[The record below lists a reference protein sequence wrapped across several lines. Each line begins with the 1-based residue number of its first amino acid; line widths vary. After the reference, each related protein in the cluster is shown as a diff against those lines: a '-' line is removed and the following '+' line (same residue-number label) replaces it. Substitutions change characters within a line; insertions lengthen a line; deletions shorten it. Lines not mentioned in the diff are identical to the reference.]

1 MREDIKSQKL
11 TYLSKN
17 FYFFVSRCPKSTGS
31 NVITYEDTARESSG
45 HWQNRDF
52 ANDPIVPSYHQN
64 SSGEDVAVKRKCS
77 RLYSFIL
84 ACLML
89 MPCIQTQAAAANL
102 PPGTSKAV
110 VFLLDASNSM
120 NTNDRERLAK
130 DSIAQLIYS
139 LPSNYYVGFAAY
151 NTSVVSSI
159 GMQDSSA
166 REPVMEAVDAVA
178 YTGYT
183 NAGAGLT
190 TGMELL
196 ETVDAAEK
204 TVVILSD
211 GEIIMNSDAA
221 TAESSNQFQA
231 AVEDAQVKGVR
242 IHVIGLGADMAD
254 EDNTIFSAATQTGGV
269 NYHAPQS
276 TDIQS
281 VIDSILL
288 EQLGVKK
295 TRAAII
301 DTDGGTEDI
310 TVSIPSANTSR
321 TRILLTSGSP
331 IQNLKADFSAV
342 NGWQYSG
349 SRYTLLE
356 LDHPT
361 DTAVH
366 ITFQGRAG
374 GQVKVDVISEY
385 VLTTKLASAYTDSE
399 PESPEAEY
407 LDRAAEISAAFY
419 DAGDSDR
426 QMLTDPVFQGL
437 LVPTTAG
444 TDSTSCYLKDG
455 VITFQR
461 AVTADAK
468 LPVQFDFTR
477 LDTNLILEQ
486 PVLLDLAGPPALTKP
501 PLEDYRP
508 QIIVGALILLA
519 FISML
524 IIWLASRRKKAKAV
538 ASPAAPVA
546 PAAAPAARVEE
557 PGRYGYVG
565 RLNIY
570 ITNTLSGHDFPPL
583 TYNLF
588 RIPGGKKL
596 SLQEI
601 LDGCEVD
608 EPFEGAD
615 KIFFQPGAGHCLLL
629 TNESD
634 CTLMQNREILMKGR
648 SYQIS
653 LNSKVDI
660 TFEDERSEIAL
671 QYRDVK
677 PSDMRLLAGEPH

>member
-1 MREDIKSQKL
+1 M
-11 TYLSKN
+11 
-17 FYFFVSRCPKSTGS
+17 
-31 NVITYEDTARESSG
+31 
-45 HWQNRDF
+45 
-52 ANDPIVPSYHQN
+52 
-64 SSGEDVAVKRKCS
+64 KRKRS

-84 ACLML
+84 ACFML
-89 MPCIQTQAAAANL
+89 MACIQTQAAANI
-102 PPGTSKAV
+102 PPSTSKAI

-120 NTNDRERLAK
+120 NNNDRERLAK

-159 GMQDSSA
+159 GMQNSND
-166 REPVMEAVDAVA
+166 RESVMKEVDAVA

-190 TGMELL
+190 TAMELL
-196 ETVDAAEK
+196 DMVDASEK
-204 TVVILSD
+204 TIVILSD

-221 TAESSNQFQA
+221 TVESSSQFRA
-231 AVEDAQVKGVR
+231 AVEAAQTAGVR
-242 IHVIGLGADMAD
+242 IHVIGLGVDMAD
-254 EDNTIFSAATQTGGV
+254 DDNTIFSASTQTNGT

-295 TRAAII
+295 TRAAIV
-301 DTDGGTEDI
+301 DTDGGIEDI
-310 TVSIPSANTSR
+310 TVTIPSVNTSR
-321 TRILLTSGSP
+321 TRILLTSGNP
-331 IQNLKADFSAV
+331 IQNLTADFSAV

-366 ITFQGRAG
+366 ITFRGWAG
-374 GQVKVDVISEY
+374 DQVKVDVISEY
-385 VLTTKLASAYTDSE
+385 VLTTQLNVSYTDSE
-399 PESPEAEY
+399 PKLPEAEY
-407 LDRAAEISAAFY
+407 FNRTADITATFY

-426 QMLTDPVFQGL
+426 QMLTDTVFQGL
-437 LVPTTAG
+437 LVQVTADG
-444 TDSTSCYLKDG
+444 DSIPCYLKDG
-455 VITFQR
+455 AIVFQR
-461 AVTADAK
+461 TVTADAK
-468 LPVQFDFTR
+468 TTIQFDFTK
-477 LDTNLILEQ
+477 LDTNLILKQ
-486 PVLLDLAGPPALTKP
+486 PVSVELERPPALPKP
-501 PLEDYRP
+501 PPEDFRP
-508 QIIVGALILLA
+508 QIIIGFLILLVLV
-519 FISML
+519 SML
-524 IIWLASRRKKAKAV
+524 IIWLASRRKKAKVVVPLAA
-538 ASPAAPVA
+538 ASTVSA
-546 PAAAPAARVEE
+546 PAAQAEE
-557 PGRYGYVG
+557 TSRYGYVG

-601 LDGCEVD
+601 LDSCEVD

-615 KIFFQPGAGHCLLL
+615 KIFFQPAAGHCLLL

-634 CTLMQNREILMKGR
+634 CTLMQNREILMKDR

-653 LNSKVDI
+653 LNSKIDI

>member
-1 MREDIKSQKL
+1 M
-11 TYLSKN
+11 
-17 FYFFVSRCPKSTGS
+17 
-31 NVITYEDTARESSG
+31 
-45 HWQNRDF
+45 
-52 ANDPIVPSYHQN
+52 
-64 SSGEDVAVKRKCS
+64 KRIIS
-77 RLYSFIL
+77 RLYSFVLACFILL
-84 ACLML
+84 ACL
-89 MPCIQTQAAAANL
+89 QTQAAAANL
-102 PPGTSKAV
+102 PLGTSKAV

-120 NTNDRERLAK
+120 NSNDQQRLAK

-159 GMQDSSA
+159 GMQGSHD
-166 REPVMEAVDAVA
+166 RESVMEAVDSVI

-183 NAGAGLT
+183 NAGAGLAT
-190 TGMELL
+190 AMELL
-196 ETVDAAEK
+196 NTVDATEK

-211 GEIIMNSDAA
+211 GEIIMGSDEA
-221 TAESSNQFQA
+221 TAESSSQFQA
-231 AVEDAQVKGVR
+231 AVEAAQTAGVR

-254 EDNTIFSAATQTGGV
+254 NDNTIFSASTQTNGI

-281 VIDSILL
+281 VIDSILM

-295 TRAAII
+295 TRAAIV

-310 TVSIPSANTSR
+310 TVNIPSVNTSR
-321 TRILLTSGSP
+321 TRILLTSGNP

-361 DTAVH
+361 DTTVH
-366 ITFQGRAG
+366 ITFQGKTG
-374 GQVKVDVISEY
+374 GQVKIDVISEY
-385 VLTTKLASAYTDSE
+385 VLTTQLKVSYADSE
-399 PESPEAEY
+399 PELPKAEY
-407 LDRAAEISAAFY
+407 YERVADVVVTFY

-426 QMLTDPVFQGL
+426 QMLTDAVFQGL
-437 LVPTTAG
+437 LVQVTVGSDPIP
-444 TDSTSCYLKDG
+444 CYLKDG
-455 VITFQR
+455 AITFQCTVEDDTK
-461 AVTADAK
+461 AA
-468 LPVQFDFTR
+468 VQFDFTK

-486 PVLLDLAGPPALTKP
+486 PVFMELEGPPALPKP
-501 PLEDYRP
+501 PIKVEDYRP
-508 QIIVGALILLA
+508 QIIVGSLILLA
-519 FISML
+519 LISML
-524 IIWLASRRKKAKAV
+524 IIWLASRRKKAKV
-538 ASPAAPVA
+538 VTP
-546 PAAAPAARVEE
+546 PAAATGTAAASAPETRVEE
-557 PGRYGYVG
+557 ASRFGYVG

-601 LDGCEVD
+601 LDSCEVD

-615 KIFFQPGAGHCLLL
+615 KIFFQPAAGHCLLL

>member
-1 MREDIKSQKL
+1 M
-11 TYLSKN
+11 
-17 FYFFVSRCPKSTGS
+17 
-31 NVITYEDTARESSG
+31 
-45 HWQNRDF
+45 
-52 ANDPIVPSYHQN
+52 
-64 SSGEDVAVKRKCS
+64 KRKIS
-77 RLYSFIL
+77 RLYSFVLACFMLL
-84 ACLML
+84 ACL
-89 MPCIQTQAAAANL
+89 QTQAAAANL

-120 NTNDRERLAK
+120 NSNDQQRLAK

-159 GMQDSSA
+159 GMQDSHD
-166 REPVMEAVDAVA
+166 REPVMEAVDSVT

-183 NAGAGLT
+183 NAGAGLAT
-190 TGMELL
+190 AMELL
-196 ETVDAAEK
+196 DTVDATEK

-211 GEIIMNSDAA
+211 GEIIMSSNEA
-221 TAESSNQFQA
+221 TAESSSQFQA
-231 AVEDAQVKGVR
+231 AVEAAQTAGVR

-254 EDNTIFSAATQTGGV
+254 NDNTIFSASTQTNGI

-281 VIDSILL
+281 VIDSILM

-295 TRAAII
+295 TRAAIV

-310 TVSIPSANTSR
+310 TVNIPSVNTSR
-321 TRILLTSGSP
+321 TRILLTSGNP

-361 DTAVH
+361 DTTVH
-366 ITFQGRAG
+366 ITFQGQAG
-374 GQVKVDVISEY
+374 GQVKIDVISEY
-385 VLTTKLASAYTDSE
+385 VLTTQLDVSYTDSE
-399 PESPEAEY
+399 PELPEAEY
-407 LDRAAEISAAFY
+407 YERVADVAATFY

-426 QMLTDPVFQGL
+426 QMLTDTVFQGL
-437 LVPTTAG
+437 LVQTTAG
-444 TDSTSCYLKDG
+444 GDTIPCYLKDG
-455 VITFQR
+455 AITFQR
-461 AVTADAK
+461 TVEDDTKTA
-468 LPVQFDFTR
+468 VQFDFTK

-486 PVLLDLAGPPALTKP
+486 PVFMELEGPPALPKP
-501 PLEDYRP
+501 PIKVEDYRP
-508 QIIVGALILLA
+508 QIIVGSLILLA
-519 FISML
+519 LISML
-524 IIWLASRRKKAKAV
+524 IIWLASRRKKAKV
-538 ASPAAPVA
+538 VTP
-546 PAAAPAARVEE
+546 PAAATGAAAASASEARVEE
-557 PGRYGYVG
+557 ASRFGYVG

-601 LDGCEVD
+601 LDSCEVD

-615 KIFFQPGAGHCLLL
+615 KIFFQPAAGHCLLL

>member
-1 MREDIKSQKL
+1 M
-11 TYLSKN
+11 
-17 FYFFVSRCPKSTGS
+17 
-31 NVITYEDTARESSG
+31 
-45 HWQNRDF
+45 
-52 ANDPIVPSYHQN
+52 
-64 SSGEDVAVKRKCS
+64 KRKCS
-77 RLYSFIL
+77 HLNSFIL

-89 MPCIQTQAAAANL
+89 MACIPTQAAAANL

-196 ETVDAAEK
+196 DSVDASEK
-204 TVVILSD
+204 TIVILSD

-221 TAESSNQFQA
+221 TAESSSQFQS
-231 AVEDAQVKGVR
+231 AVEAAQAQGVR

-254 EDNTIFSAATQTGGV
+254 DDNTIFSASTQTKGI

-276 TDIQS
+276 TDIQN

-295 TRAAII
+295 TRAAIV

-310 TVSIPSANTSR
+310 TVTIPSVNTSR
-321 TRILLTSGSP
+321 TRILLTSGNP
-331 IQNLKADFSAV
+331 IQNLKADFSAA

-361 DTAVH
+361 DTSVH

-385 VLTTKLASAYTDSE
+385 VLTTQINVSYADSDPELA
-399 PESPEAEY
+399 EAEY
-407 LDRAAEISAAFY
+407 FDRTADITATFY
-419 DAGDSDR
+419 DAGDTDR

-437 LVPTTAG
+437 LVPVTAEG
-444 TDSTSCYLKDG
+444 DPIPCYLKDG
-455 VITFQR
+455 ALAFQR
-461 AVTADAK
+461 AVDADTKAAI
-468 LPVQFDFTR
+468 QFDFTK

-486 PVLLDLAGPPALTKP
+486 PAFLDLEGPPALPKP

-508 QIIVGALILLA
+508 QIIVGSLILLA
-519 FISML
+519 LISAL
-524 IIWLASRRKKAKAV
+524 IIWLASRRKKARV
-538 ASPAAPVA
+538 ISPSAAA
-546 PAAAPAARVEE
+546 TAAAAPAAQAELTS
-557 PGRYGYVG
+557 RYGYVG

-601 LDGCEVD
+601 LDSCEVN

-615 KIFFQPGAGHCLLL
+615 KIFFQPAVGHCLLL

-660 TFEDERSEIAL
+660 TFGDERSEIAL

>member
-1 MREDIKSQKL
+1 M
-11 TYLSKN
+11 
-17 FYFFVSRCPKSTGS
+17 
-31 NVITYEDTARESSG
+31 
-45 HWQNRDF
+45 
-52 ANDPIVPSYHQN
+52 
-64 SSGEDVAVKRKCS
+64 KRKCS

-84 ACLML
+84 ACFML
-89 MPCIQTQAAAANL
+89 MTCVQTQAAAANL

-120 NTNDRERLAK
+120 NSNDRERLAK

-159 GMQDSSA
+159 GMQDSNA
-166 REPVMEAVDAVA
+166 REPVMEAVDAVS

-196 ETVDAAEK
+196 DTVDAAEK

-211 GEIIMNSDAA
+211 GEIIMNSKDG
-221 TAESSNQFQA
+221 TAESSNQFQT
-231 AVEDAQVKGVR
+231 AVEAARAEGVR
-242 IHVIGLGADMAD
+242 IHVIGLGEDMAD
-254 EDNTIFSAATQTGGV
+254 DDNTIFSAATQTNGV

-276 TDIQS
+276 TDIQN

-288 EQLGVKK
+288 DQLGVKK

-310 TVSIPSANTSR
+310 TVTIPSANTSR

-361 DTAVH
+361 DTTVH

-385 VLTTKLASAYTDSE
+385 VLAARLTASYTDSE
-399 PESPEAEY
+399 PELPEAEY
-407 LDRAAEISAAFY
+407 LHRAADVSAAFY
-419 DAGDSDR
+419 DAGDTDR

-437 LVPTTAG
+437 SVPTTAG
-444 TDSTSCYLKDG
+444 TDTVSCYLKDG
-455 VITFQR
+455 VIAFHCT
-461 AVTADAK
+461 VTADTK
-468 LPVQFDFTR
+468 LPVQFDFTK

-486 PVLLDLAGPPALTKP
+486 PVTVELEGPPAVEKP

-508 QIIVGALILLA
+508 QIIVGSLILLA
-519 FISML
+519 LISLL
-524 IIWLASRRKKAKAV
+524 IIWLVSWRKKAKV
-538 ASPAAPVA
+538 VVP
-546 PAAAPAARVEE
+546 PAAAVSATTAAPTSQTEE
-557 PGRYGYVG
+557 TSRYGYVG

-601 LDGCEVD
+601 LDSCEVD

-629 TNESD
+629 TNNSD
-634 CTLMQNREILMKGR
+634 CTLMQNREILMKGH
-648 SYQIS
+648 SYQIG

-677 PSDMRLLAGEPH
+677 PSDMRLLAGETH

>member
-1 MREDIKSQKL
+1 M
-11 TYLSKN
+11 
-17 FYFFVSRCPKSTGS
+17 
-31 NVITYEDTARESSG
+31 
-45 HWQNRDF
+45 
-52 ANDPIVPSYHQN
+52 
-64 SSGEDVAVKRKCS
+64 KRKCS

-84 ACLML
+84 ACFML
-89 MPCIQTQAAAANL
+89 MTCVQTQAAAANL

-120 NTNDRERLAK
+120 NSNDRERLAK

-159 GMQDSSA
+159 GMQDSNA
-166 REPVMEAVDAVA
+166 REPVMEAVDAVS

-196 ETVDAAEK
+196 DTVDAAEK

-211 GEIIMNSDAA
+211 GEIIMNSNDA
-221 TAESSNQFQA
+221 TAESSNQFQT
-231 AVEDAQVKGVR
+231 AVEAARAEGVR
-242 IHVIGLGADMAD
+242 IHVIGLGEDMAD
-254 EDNTIFSAATQTGGV
+254 DDNTIFSAATQTDGV

-310 TVSIPSANTSR
+310 TVTIPSANTSR

-361 DTAVH
+361 DTTVH
-366 ITFQGRAG
+366 ITFQGRVG

-385 VLTTKLASAYTDSE
+385 VLAARLTASYTDSE
-399 PESPEAEY
+399 PELPEAEY
-407 LDRAAEISAAFY
+407 LHRAADVSAAFY
-419 DAGDSDR
+419 DAGDTDR

-437 LVPTTAG
+437 SVPTTAG
-444 TDSTSCYLKDG
+444 TDTVSCYLKDG
-455 VITFQR
+455 VIAFHCT
-461 AVTADAK
+461 VTADTK
-468 LPVQFDFTR
+468 LPVQFDFTK

-486 PVLLDLAGPPALTKP
+486 PVTVELEGPPAVEKP

-508 QIIVGALILLA
+508 QIIVGSLILLA
-519 FISML
+519 LISLL
-524 IIWLASRRKKAKAV
+524 IIWLVSWRKKAKV
-538 ASPAAPVA
+538 VVP
-546 PAAAPAARVEE
+546 PAAAVSATTAAPTSQTEE
-557 PGRYGYVG
+557 TSRYGYVG

-601 LDGCEVD
+601 LDSCEVD

-629 TNESD
+629 TNNSD
-634 CTLMQNREILMKGR
+634 CTLMQNREILMKGH
-648 SYQIS
+648 SYQIG

-677 PSDMRLLAGEPH
+677 PSDMRLLAGETH

>member
-1 MREDIKSQKL
+1 M
-11 TYLSKN
+11 
-17 FYFFVSRCPKSTGS
+17 
-31 NVITYEDTARESSG
+31 
-45 HWQNRDF
+45 
-52 ANDPIVPSYHQN
+52 
-64 SSGEDVAVKRKCS
+64 KRKCS

-84 ACLML
+84 ACFML
-89 MPCIQTQAAAANL
+89 MTCVQTQAAAANL

-120 NTNDRERLAK
+120 NSNDRERLAK

-159 GMQDSSA
+159 GMQDSNA
-166 REPVMEAVDAVA
+166 REPVMEAVDAVS

-196 ETVDAAEK
+196 DTVDAAEK

-211 GEIIMNSDAA
+211 GEIIMNSNDA
-221 TAESSNQFQA
+221 TAESSNQFQT
-231 AVEDAQVKGVR
+231 AVEAARAEGVR
-242 IHVIGLGADMAD
+242 IHVIGLGEDMAD
-254 EDNTIFSAATQTGGV
+254 DDNTIFSAATQTDGV

-310 TVSIPSANTSR
+310 TVTIPSANTSR

-361 DTAVH
+361 DTTVH
-366 ITFQGRAG
+366 ITFQGRVG

-385 VLTTKLASAYTDSE
+385 VLAARLTASYTDSE
-399 PESPEAEY
+399 PELPEAEY
-407 LDRAAEISAAFY
+407 LHRAADVSAAFY
-419 DAGDSDR
+419 DAGDTDR

-437 LVPTTAG
+437 SVPTTAG
-444 TDSTSCYLKDG
+444 TDTVSCYLKDG
-455 VITFQR
+455 VIAFHCT
-461 AVTADAK
+461 VTADTK
-468 LPVQFDFTR
+468 LPVQFDFTK

-486 PVLLDLAGPPALTKP
+486 PVTVELEGPPAVEKP

-508 QIIVGALILLA
+508 QIIVGSLILLA
-519 FISML
+519 LISLL
-524 IIWLASRRKKAKAV
+524 IIWLVSWRKKAKV
-538 ASPAAPVA
+538 VVP
-546 PAAAPAARVEE
+546 PAAAVSATTAAPTSQTEE
-557 PGRYGYVG
+557 TSRYGYVG

-583 TYNLF
+583 TYNLV

-601 LDGCEVD
+601 LDSCEVD

-629 TNESD
+629 TNNSD
-634 CTLMQNREILMKGR
+634 CTLMQNREILMKGH
-648 SYQIS
+648 SYQIG

-677 PSDMRLLAGEPH
+677 PSDMRLLAGETH

>member
-1 MREDIKSQKL
+1 M
-11 TYLSKN
+11 
-17 FYFFVSRCPKSTGS
+17 
-31 NVITYEDTARESSG
+31 
-45 HWQNRDF
+45 
-52 ANDPIVPSYHQN
+52 
-64 SSGEDVAVKRKCS
+64 KRKRS

-84 ACLML
+84 AWFML
-89 MPCIQTQAAAANL
+89 LACIPTQASAANL
-102 PPGTSKAV
+102 PPGTSTAV

-151 NTSVVSSI
+151 NTSVVSSV
-159 GMQDSSA
+159 GMQDSGD
-166 REPVMEAVDAVA
+166 REPVMDAVDAVT
-178 YTGYT
+178 YIGYT

-190 TGMELL
+190 TAMELL
-196 ETVDAAEK
+196 DTVSASEK

-211 GEIIMNSDAA
+211 GEIIMSSDDA
-221 TAESSNQFQA
+221 TAESSLQFQN
-231 AVEDAQVKGVR
+231 AVEAARTQGVR

-254 EDNTIFSAATQTGGV
+254 DDNTIFSASTQTKGV

-276 TDIQS
+276 TDIQT
-281 VIDSILL
+281 VIDSILQ

-295 TRAAII
+295 TRAAIE
-301 DTDGGTEDI
+301 DTDI
-310 TVSIPSANTSR
+310 TVNIPSTNTSR
-321 TRILLTSGSP
+321 TRILLTSGNP

-385 VLTTKLASAYTDSE
+385 VLTTQFQASYTDSDPTE
-399 PESPEAEY
+399 PEAEY
-407 LDRAAEISAAFY
+407 PDRMADIAAAFY

-426 QMLTDPVFQGL
+426 QMLTDPVFQGM
-437 LVPTTAG
+437 LVPVTVDG
-444 TDSTSCYLKDG
+444 DMIHGYLKDG
-455 VITFQR
+455 VVTFQR

-468 LPVQFDFTR
+468 AFIQFDFTR

-486 PVLLDLAGPPALTKP
+486 PVSIELEGPSALPKPALK
-501 PLEDYRP
+501 DYRP
-508 QIIVGALILLA
+508 QIIVGSLILLA
-519 FISML
+519 LISML
-524 IIWLASRRKKAKAV
+524 IIQLASRRKRAKVVSPPPATTAA
-538 ASPAAPVA
+538 ASAAAAPVA
-546 PAAAPAARVEE
+546 RTEE
-557 PGRYGYVG
+557 ISRYGYVG

-601 LDGCEVD
+601 LESCEVD

-615 KIFFQPGAGHCLLL
+615 KIFFQPAAGHCLLL

-634 CTLMQNREILMKGR
+634 CTLMQNREILMKGH
-648 SYQIS
+648 SYEIS

-677 PSDMRLLAGEPH
+677 PSDMRLLAAEPQ

>member
-1 MREDIKSQKL
+1 M
-11 TYLSKN
+11 
-17 FYFFVSRCPKSTGS
+17 
-31 NVITYEDTARESSG
+31 
-45 HWQNRDF
+45 
-52 ANDPIVPSYHQN
+52 
-64 SSGEDVAVKRKCS
+64 
-77 RLYSFIL
+77 
-84 ACLML
+84 
-89 MPCIQTQAAAANL
+89 
-102 PPGTSKAV
+102 GTS
-110 VFLLDASNSM
+110 
-120 NTNDRERLAK
+120 
-130 DSIAQLIYS
+130 
-139 LPSNYYVGFAAY
+139 

-159 GMQDSSA
+159 GMQDSNA
-166 REPVMEAVDAVA
+166 REPVMEAVDAVS

-196 ETVDAAEK
+196 DTVDAAEK

-211 GEIIMNSDAA
+211 GEIIMNSNDA
-221 TAESSNQFQA
+221 TAESSNQFQT
-231 AVEDAQVKGVR
+231 AVEAARAEGVR
-242 IHVIGLGADMAD
+242 IHVIGLGEDMAD
-254 EDNTIFSAATQTGGV
+254 DDNTIFSAATQTDGV

-310 TVSIPSANTSR
+310 TVTIPSANTSR

-361 DTAVH
+361 DTTVH

-385 VLTTKLASAYTDSE
+385 VLAARLTASYTDSE
-399 PESPEAEY
+399 PELPEAEY
-407 LDRAAEISAAFY
+407 LHRAADVSAAFY
-419 DAGDSDR
+419 DAGDTDR

-437 LVPTTAG
+437 SVPTTAG
-444 TDSTSCYLKDG
+444 TDTVSCYLKDG
-455 VITFQR
+455 VIAFHCN
-461 AVTADAK
+461 VTADTK
-468 LPVQFDFTR
+468 LPVQFDFTK

-486 PVLLDLAGPPALTKP
+486 PVTVELEGPPAVEKP

-508 QIIVGALILLA
+508 QIIVGSLILLA
-519 FISML
+519 LISLL
-524 IIWLASRRKKAKAV
+524 IIWLVSWRKKAKVVVPPTAAV
-538 ASPAAPVA
+538 SATTAAPTSQT
-546 PAAAPAARVEE
+546 EE
-557 PGRYGYVG
+557 TSRYGYVG

-601 LDGCEVD
+601 LDSCEVD

-629 TNESD
+629 TNNSD
-634 CTLMQNREILMKGR
+634 CTLMQNREILMKGH
-648 SYQIS
+648 SYQIG

-677 PSDMRLLAGEPH
+677 PSDMRLLAGETH

>member
-1 MREDIKSQKL
+1 M
-11 TYLSKN
+11 
-17 FYFFVSRCPKSTGS
+17 
-31 NVITYEDTARESSG
+31 
-45 HWQNRDF
+45 
-52 ANDPIVPSYHQN
+52 
-64 SSGEDVAVKRKCS
+64 KRKCS

-84 ACLML
+84 ACFML
-89 MPCIQTQAAAANL
+89 MTCVQTQAAAANL

-120 NTNDRERLAK
+120 NSNDRERLAK

-139 LPSNYYVGFAAY
+139 LPSNYYVGFTAY

-159 GMQDSSA
+159 GMQDSNA
-166 REPVMEAVDAVA
+166 REPVMEAVDAVS

-196 ETVDAAEK
+196 DTVDAAEK

-211 GEIIMNSDAA
+211 GEIIMNSNDA
-221 TAESSNQFQA
+221 TAESSNQFQT
-231 AVEDAQVKGVR
+231 AVEAARAEGVR
-242 IHVIGLGADMAD
+242 IHVIGLGEDMAD
-254 EDNTIFSAATQTGGV
+254 DDNTIFSAATQTNGV

-276 TDIQS
+276 TDIQN

-288 EQLGVKK
+288 DQLGVKK

-310 TVSIPSANTSR
+310 TVTIPSANTSR

-361 DTAVH
+361 DTTVH

-385 VLTTKLASAYTDSE
+385 VLAARLTASYTDSE
-399 PESPEAEY
+399 PELPEAEY
-407 LDRAAEISAAFY
+407 LHRAADVSAAFY
-419 DAGDSDR
+419 DAGDTDR

-437 LVPTTAG
+437 SVPTTAG
-444 TDSTSCYLKDG
+444 TDTVSCYLKDG
-455 VITFQR
+455 VIAFHCT
-461 AVTADAK
+461 VTADTK
-468 LPVQFDFTR
+468 LPVQFDFTK

-486 PVLLDLAGPPALTKP
+486 PVTVELEGPPAVEKP

-508 QIIVGALILLA
+508 QIIVGSLILLA
-519 FISML
+519 LISLL
-524 IIWLASRRKKAKAV
+524 IIWLVSWRKKAKV
-538 ASPAAPVA
+538 VVP
-546 PAAAPAARVEE
+546 PAAAVSATTAAPTSQTEE
-557 PGRYGYVG
+557 TSRYGYVG

-601 LDGCEVD
+601 LDSCEVD

-629 TNESD
+629 TNNSD
-634 CTLMQNREILMKGR
+634 CTLMQNREILMKGH
-648 SYQIS
+648 SYQIG

-677 PSDMRLLAGEPH
+677 PSDMRLLAGETH

>member
-1 MREDIKSQKL
+1 M
-11 TYLSKN
+11 
-17 FYFFVSRCPKSTGS
+17 
-31 NVITYEDTARESSG
+31 
-45 HWQNRDF
+45 
-52 ANDPIVPSYHQN
+52 
-64 SSGEDVAVKRKCS
+64 KRKCS

-84 ACLML
+84 ACFML
-89 MPCIQTQAAAANL
+89 MTCVQTQAAAANL

-120 NTNDRERLAK
+120 NSNDRERLAK

-159 GMQDSSA
+159 GMQDSNA
-166 REPVMEAVDAVA
+166 REPVMEAVDAVS

-196 ETVDAAEK
+196 DTVDAAEK

-211 GEIIMNSDAA
+211 GEIIMNSNDA
-221 TAESSNQFQA
+221 TAESSNQFQT
-231 AVEDAQVKGVR
+231 AVEAARAEGVR
-242 IHVIGLGADMAD
+242 IHVIGLGEDMAD
-254 EDNTIFSAATQTGGV
+254 DDNTIFSAATQTDGV

-310 TVSIPSANTSR
+310 TVTIPSANTSR

-361 DTAVH
+361 DTTVH

-385 VLTTKLASAYTDSE
+385 VLAARLTASYTDSE
-399 PESPEAEY
+399 PELPEAEY
-407 LDRAAEISAAFY
+407 LHRAADVSAAFY
-419 DAGDSDR
+419 DAGDTDR

-437 LVPTTAG
+437 SVPTTAG
-444 TDSTSCYLKDG
+444 TDTVSCYLKDG
-455 VITFQR
+455 VIAFHCT
-461 AVTADAK
+461 VTADTK
-468 LPVQFDFTR
+468 LPVQFDFTK

-486 PVLLDLAGPPALTKP
+486 PVTVELEGPPAVEKP

-508 QIIVGALILLA
+508 QIIVGSLILLA
-519 FISML
+519 LISLL
-524 IIWLASRRKKAKAV
+524 IIWLVSWRKRAKV
-538 ASPAAPVA
+538 VVP
-546 PAAAPAARVEE
+546 PAAAVSATTAAPTSQTEE
-557 PGRYGYVG
+557 TSRYGYVG

-601 LDGCEVD
+601 LDSCEVD

-629 TNESD
+629 TNNSD
-634 CTLMQNREILMKGR
+634 CTLMQNREILMKGH
-648 SYQIS
+648 SYQIG

-677 PSDMRLLAGEPH
+677 PSDMRLLAGETH

>member
-1 MREDIKSQKL
+1 M
-11 TYLSKN
+11 
-17 FYFFVSRCPKSTGS
+17 
-31 NVITYEDTARESSG
+31 
-45 HWQNRDF
+45 
-52 ANDPIVPSYHQN
+52 
-64 SSGEDVAVKRKCS
+64 KRKCS

-84 ACLML
+84 ACFML
-89 MPCIQTQAAAANL
+89 MTCVQTQAAAANL

-120 NTNDRERLAK
+120 NSNDRERLAK

-159 GMQDSSA
+159 GMQDSNA
-166 REPVMEAVDAVA
+166 REPVMEAVDAVS

-196 ETVDAAEK
+196 DTVDAAEK

-211 GEIIMNSDAA
+211 GEIIMNSNDA
-221 TAESSNQFQA
+221 TAESSNQFQT
-231 AVEDAQVKGVR
+231 AVEAARAEGVR
-242 IHVIGLGADMAD
+242 IHVIGLGEDMAD
-254 EDNTIFSAATQTGGV
+254 DDNTIFSAATQTDGV

-310 TVSIPSANTSR
+310 TVTIPSANTSR

-361 DTAVH
+361 DTTVH

-385 VLTTKLASAYTDSE
+385 VLAARLTASYTDSE
-399 PESPEAEY
+399 PELPEAEY
-407 LDRAAEISAAFY
+407 LHRAADVSAAFY
-419 DAGDSDR
+419 DAGDTDR

-437 LVPTTAG
+437 SVPTTAG
-444 TDSTSCYLKDG
+444 TDTVSCYLKDG
-455 VITFQR
+455 VIAFHCT
-461 AVTADAK
+461 VTADTK
-468 LPVQFDFTR
+468 LPVQFDFTK

-486 PVLLDLAGPPALTKP
+486 PVTVELEGPPAVEKP

-508 QIIVGALILLA
+508 QIIVGSLILLA
-519 FISML
+519 LISLL
-524 IIWLASRRKKAKAV
+524 IIWLVSWRKKAKV
-538 ASPAAPVA
+538 VVP
-546 PAAAPAARVEE
+546 PAAAVSATTAAPTSQTEKTS
-557 PGRYGYVG
+557 RYGYVG

-601 LDGCEVD
+601 LDSCEVD

-629 TNESD
+629 TNNSD
-634 CTLMQNREILMKGR
+634 CTLMQNREILMKGH
-648 SYQIS
+648 SYQIG

-660 TFEDERSEIAL
+660 TFEDEQSEIAL

-677 PSDMRLLAGEPH
+677 PSDMRLLAGETH

>member
-1 MREDIKSQKL
+1 M
-11 TYLSKN
+11 
-17 FYFFVSRCPKSTGS
+17 
-31 NVITYEDTARESSG
+31 
-45 HWQNRDF
+45 
-52 ANDPIVPSYHQN
+52 
-64 SSGEDVAVKRKCS
+64 KRKCS

-84 ACLML
+84 ACFML
-89 MPCIQTQAAAANL
+89 MTCVQTQAAAANL

-120 NTNDRERLAK
+120 NSNDRERLAK

-159 GMQDSSA
+159 GMQDSNA
-166 REPVMEAVDAVA
+166 REPVMEAVDAVS

-183 NAGAGLT
+183 NAGAGLI

-196 ETVDAAEK
+196 DTVDAAEK

-211 GEIIMNSDAA
+211 GEIIMNSNDA
-221 TAESSNQFQA
+221 TAESSNQFQT
-231 AVEDAQVKGVR
+231 AVEAARAEGVR
-242 IHVIGLGADMAD
+242 IHVIGLGEDMAD
-254 EDNTIFSAATQTGGV
+254 DDNTIFSAATQTNGV

-276 TDIQS
+276 TDIQN

-288 EQLGVKK
+288 DQLGVKK

-310 TVSIPSANTSR
+310 TVTIPSANTSR

-361 DTAVH
+361 DTTVH

-385 VLTTKLASAYTDSE
+385 VLAARLTASYTDSE
-399 PESPEAEY
+399 PELPEAEY
-407 LDRAAEISAAFY
+407 LHRAADVSAAFY
-419 DAGDSDR
+419 DAGDTDR

-437 LVPTTAG
+437 SVPTTAG
-444 TDSTSCYLKDG
+444 TDTVSCYLKDG
-455 VITFQR
+455 VIAFHCT
-461 AVTADAK
+461 VTADTK
-468 LPVQFDFTR
+468 LPVQFDFTK

-486 PVLLDLAGPPALTKP
+486 PVTVELEGPPAVEKP

-508 QIIVGALILLA
+508 QIIVGSLILLA
-519 FISML
+519 LISLL
-524 IIWLASRRKKAKAV
+524 IIWLVSWRKKAKV
-538 ASPAAPVA
+538 VVP
-546 PAAAPAARVEE
+546 PAAAVSATTAAPTSQTEE
-557 PGRYGYVG
+557 TSRYGYVG

-601 LDGCEVD
+601 LDSCEVD

-629 TNESD
+629 TNNSD
-634 CTLMQNREILMKGR
+634 CTLMQNREILMKGH
-648 SYQIS
+648 SYQIG

-677 PSDMRLLAGEPH
+677 PSDMRLLAGETH

>member
-1 MREDIKSQKL
+1 M
-11 TYLSKN
+11 
-17 FYFFVSRCPKSTGS
+17 
-31 NVITYEDTARESSG
+31 
-45 HWQNRDF
+45 
-52 ANDPIVPSYHQN
+52 
-64 SSGEDVAVKRKCS
+64 KRKCS

-84 ACLML
+84 ACFML
-89 MPCIQTQAAAANL
+89 MTCVQTQAAAANL

-120 NTNDRERLAK
+120 NSNDRERLAK

-159 GMQDSSA
+159 GMQDSNA
-166 REPVMEAVDAVA
+166 REPVMEAVDAVS

-196 ETVDAAEK
+196 DTVDAAEK

-211 GEIIMNSDAA
+211 GEIIMNSNDA
-221 TAESSNQFQA
+221 TAESSNQFQT
-231 AVEDAQVKGVR
+231 AVEAARAEGVR
-242 IHVIGLGADMAD
+242 IHVIGLGEDMAD
-254 EDNTIFSAATQTGGV
+254 DDNTIFSAATQTDGV

-310 TVSIPSANTSR
+310 TVTIPSANTSR

-361 DTAVH
+361 DTTVH

-385 VLTTKLASAYTDSE
+385 VLAARLTASYTDSE
-399 PESPEAEY
+399 PELPEAEY
-407 LDRAAEISAAFY
+407 LHRAADVSAAFY
-419 DAGDSDR
+419 DAGDTDR

-437 LVPTTAG
+437 SVPTTAG
-444 TDSTSCYLKDG
+444 TDTVSCYLKDG
-455 VITFQR
+455 VIAFHCN
-461 AVTADAK
+461 VTADTK
-468 LPVQFDFTR
+468 LPVQFDFTK

-486 PVLLDLAGPPALTKP
+486 PVTVELEGPPAVEKP

-508 QIIVGALILLA
+508 QIIVGSLILLA
-519 FISML
+519 LISLL
-524 IIWLASRRKKAKAV
+524 IIWLVSWRKKAKVVVPPTAAV
-538 ASPAAPVA
+538 SATTAAPTSQT
-546 PAAAPAARVEE
+546 EE
-557 PGRYGYVG
+557 TSRYGYVG

-601 LDGCEVD
+601 LDSCEVD

-629 TNESD
+629 TNNSD
-634 CTLMQNREILMKGR
+634 CTLMQNREILMKGH
-648 SYQIS
+648 SYQIG

-677 PSDMRLLAGEPH
+677 PSDMRLLAGETH

>member
-1 MREDIKSQKL
+1 M
-11 TYLSKN
+11 
-17 FYFFVSRCPKSTGS
+17 
-31 NVITYEDTARESSG
+31 
-45 HWQNRDF
+45 
-52 ANDPIVPSYHQN
+52 
-64 SSGEDVAVKRKCS
+64 KRKCS

-84 ACLML
+84 ACFML
-89 MPCIQTQAAAANL
+89 MTCVQTQAAAANL

-120 NTNDRERLAK
+120 NSNDRERLAK

-159 GMQDSSA
+159 GMQDSNA
-166 REPVMEAVDAVA
+166 REPVMEAVDAVS

-196 ETVDAAEK
+196 DTVDAAEK

-211 GEIIMNSDAA
+211 GEIIMNSNDA
-221 TAESSNQFQA
+221 TAESSNQFQT
-231 AVEDAQVKGVR
+231 AVEAARAEGVR
-242 IHVIGLGADMAD
+242 IHVIGLGEDMAD
-254 EDNTIFSAATQTGGV
+254 DDNTIFSAATQTDGV

-310 TVSIPSANTSR
+310 TVTIPSANTSR

-361 DTAVH
+361 DTTVH

-385 VLTTKLASAYTDSE
+385 VLAARLTASYTDSE
-399 PESPEAEY
+399 PELPEAEY
-407 LDRAAEISAAFY
+407 LHRAADVSAAFY
-419 DAGDSDR
+419 DAGDTDR

-437 LVPTTAG
+437 SVPTTAG
-444 TDSTSCYLKDG
+444 TDTVSCYLKDG
-455 VITFQR
+455 VIAFHCT
-461 AVTADAK
+461 VTADTK
-468 LPVQFDFTR
+468 LPVQFDFTK

-486 PVLLDLAGPPALTKP
+486 PVTVELEGPPAVEKP

-508 QIIVGALILLA
+508 QIIVGSLILLA
-519 FISML
+519 LISLL
-524 IIWLASRRKKAKAV
+524 IIWLVSWRKKAKV
-538 ASPAAPVA
+538 VVP
-546 PAAAPAARVEE
+546 PAAAVSATTAAPTSQTEE
-557 PGRYGYVG
+557 TSRYGYVG

-601 LDGCEVD
+601 LDSCEVD

-629 TNESD
+629 TNNSD
-634 CTLMQNREILMKGR
+634 CTLMQNREILMKGH
-648 SYQIS
+648 SYQIG

-677 PSDMRLLAGEPH
+677 PSDMRLLARETH

>member
-1 MREDIKSQKL
+1 M
-11 TYLSKN
+11 
-17 FYFFVSRCPKSTGS
+17 
-31 NVITYEDTARESSG
+31 
-45 HWQNRDF
+45 
-52 ANDPIVPSYHQN
+52 N
-64 SSGEDVAVKRKCS
+64 S
-77 RLYSFIL
+77 
-84 ACLML
+84 
-89 MPCIQTQAAAANL
+89 
-102 PPGTSKAV
+102 
-110 VFLLDASNSM
+110 
-120 NTNDRERLAK
+120 NDRERLAK

-159 GMQDSSA
+159 GMQDSNA
-166 REPVMEAVDAVA
+166 REPVMEAVDAVS

-196 ETVDAAEK
+196 DTVDAAEK

-211 GEIIMNSDAA
+211 GEIIMNSNDA
-221 TAESSNQFQA
+221 TAESSNQFQT
-231 AVEDAQVKGVR
+231 AVEAARAEGVR
-242 IHVIGLGADMAD
+242 IHVIGLGEDMAD
-254 EDNTIFSAATQTGGV
+254 DDNTIFSAATQTDGV

-310 TVSIPSANTSR
+310 TVTIPSANTSR

-361 DTAVH
+361 DTTVH

-385 VLTTKLASAYTDSE
+385 VLAARLTASYTDSE
-399 PESPEAEY
+399 PELPEAEY
-407 LDRAAEISAAFY
+407 LHRAADVSAAFY
-419 DAGDSDR
+419 DAGDTDR

-437 LVPTTAG
+437 SVPTTAG
-444 TDSTSCYLKDG
+444 TDTVSCYLKDG
-455 VITFQR
+455 VIAFHCT
-461 AVTADAK
+461 VTADTK
-468 LPVQFDFTR
+468 LPVQFDFTK

-486 PVLLDLAGPPALTKP
+486 PVTVELEGPPAVEKP

-508 QIIVGALILLA
+508 QIIVGSLILLA
-519 FISML
+519 LISLL
-524 IIWLASRRKKAKAV
+524 IIWLVSWRKKAKV
-538 ASPAAPVA
+538 VVP
-546 PAAAPAARVEE
+546 PAAAVSATTAAPTSQTEE
-557 PGRYGYVG
+557 TSRYGYVG

-601 LDGCEVD
+601 LDSCEVD

-629 TNESD
+629 TNNSD
-634 CTLMQNREILMKGR
+634 CTLMQNREILMKGH
-648 SYQIS
+648 SYQIG

-677 PSDMRLLAGEPH
+677 PSDMRLLAGETH

>member
-1 MREDIKSQKL
+1 M
-11 TYLSKN
+11 
-17 FYFFVSRCPKSTGS
+17 
-31 NVITYEDTARESSG
+31 
-45 HWQNRDF
+45 
-52 ANDPIVPSYHQN
+52 
-64 SSGEDVAVKRKCS
+64 KRKCS

-84 ACLML
+84 ACFML
-89 MPCIQTQAAAANL
+89 MTCVQTQAAAANL

-120 NTNDRERLAK
+120 NSNDRERLAK

-159 GMQDSSA
+159 GMQDSNA
-166 REPVMEAVDAVA
+166 REPVMEAVDAVS

-196 ETVDAAEK
+196 DTVDAAEK

-211 GEIIMNSDAA
+211 GEIIMNSNDA
-221 TAESSNQFQA
+221 TAESSNQFQT
-231 AVEDAQVKGVR
+231 AVEAARAEGVR
-242 IHVIGLGADMAD
+242 IHVIGLGEDMAD
-254 EDNTIFSAATQTGGV
+254 DDNTIFSAATQTDGV

-310 TVSIPSANTSR
+310 TVTIPSANTSR
-321 TRILLTSGSP
+321 TRILLTSGGP

-361 DTAVH
+361 DTTVH

-385 VLTTKLASAYTDSE
+385 VLAARLTASYTDSE
-399 PESPEAEY
+399 PELPEAEY
-407 LDRAAEISAAFY
+407 LHRAADVSAAFY
-419 DAGDSDR
+419 DAGDTDR

-437 LVPTTAG
+437 SVPTTAG
-444 TDSTSCYLKDG
+444 TDTVSCYLKDG
-455 VITFQR
+455 VIAFHCT
-461 AVTADAK
+461 VTADTK
-468 LPVQFDFTR
+468 LPVQFDFTK

-486 PVLLDLAGPPALTKP
+486 PVTVELEGPPAVEKP

-508 QIIVGALILLA
+508 QIIVGSLILLA
-519 FISML
+519 LISLL
-524 IIWLASRRKKAKAV
+524 IIWLVSWRKKAKV
-538 ASPAAPVA
+538 VVP
-546 PAAAPAARVEE
+546 PAAAVSATTAAPTSQTEE
-557 PGRYGYVG
+557 TSRYGYVG

-601 LDGCEVD
+601 LDSCEVD

-629 TNESD
+629 TNNSD
-634 CTLMQNREILMKGR
+634 CTLMQNREILMKGH
-648 SYQIS
+648 SYQIG

-677 PSDMRLLAGEPH
+677 PSDMRLLAGETH

>member
-1 MREDIKSQKL
+1 M
-11 TYLSKN
+11 
-17 FYFFVSRCPKSTGS
+17 
-31 NVITYEDTARESSG
+31 
-45 HWQNRDF
+45 
-52 ANDPIVPSYHQN
+52 
-64 SSGEDVAVKRKCS
+64 KRKCS

-84 ACLML
+84 ACFML
-89 MPCIQTQAAAANL
+89 MTCVQTQAAAANL

-120 NTNDRERLAK
+120 NSNDRERLAK

-159 GMQDSSA
+159 GMQDSNA
-166 REPVMEAVDAVA
+166 REPVMEAVDAVS

-196 ETVDAAEK
+196 DTVDAAEK

-211 GEIIMNSDAA
+211 GEIIMNSNDA
-221 TAESSNQFQA
+221 TAESSNQFQT
-231 AVEDAQVKGVR
+231 AVEAARAEGVR
-242 IHVIGLGADMAD
+242 IHVIGLGEDMAD
-254 EDNTIFSAATQTGGV
+254 DDNTIFSAATQTNGV

-276 TDIQS
+276 TDIQN

-288 EQLGVKK
+288 DQLGVKK

-310 TVSIPSANTSR
+310 TVTIPSANTSR

-361 DTAVH
+361 DTTVH

-385 VLTTKLASAYTDSE
+385 VLAARLTASYTDSE
-399 PESPEAEY
+399 PELPEAEY
-407 LDRAAEISAAFY
+407 LHRAADVSAAFY
-419 DAGDSDR
+419 DAGDTDR

-437 LVPTTAG
+437 SVPTTAG
-444 TDSTSCYLKDG
+444 TDTVSCYLKDG
-455 VITFQR
+455 VIAFHCT
-461 AVTADAK
+461 VTADTK
-468 LPVQFDFTR
+468 LPVQFDFTK

-486 PVLLDLAGPPALTKP
+486 PVTVELEGPPAVEKP

-508 QIIVGALILLA
+508 QIIVGSLILLA
-519 FISML
+519 LISLL
-524 IIWLASRRKKAKAV
+524 IIWLVSWRKKAKV
-538 ASPAAPVA
+538 VVP
-546 PAAAPAARVEE
+546 PAAAVSATTAAPTSQTEE
-557 PGRYGYVG
+557 TSRYGYVG

-601 LDGCEVD
+601 LDSCEVD

-629 TNESD
+629 TNNSD
-634 CTLMQNREILMKGR
+634 CTLMQNREILMKGH
-648 SYQIS
+648 SYQIG

-677 PSDMRLLAGEPH
+677 PSDMRLLAGETH

>member
-1 MREDIKSQKL
+1 M
-11 TYLSKN
+11 
-17 FYFFVSRCPKSTGS
+17 
-31 NVITYEDTARESSG
+31 
-45 HWQNRDF
+45 
-52 ANDPIVPSYHQN
+52 
-64 SSGEDVAVKRKCS
+64 KRKCS

-84 ACLML
+84 ACFML
-89 MPCIQTQAAAANL
+89 MTCVQTQAAAANL

-120 NTNDRERLAK
+120 NSNDRERLAK

-159 GMQDSSA
+159 GMQDSNA
-166 REPVMEAVDAVA
+166 REPVMEAVDAVS

-196 ETVDAAEK
+196 DTVDAAEK

-211 GEIIMNSDAA
+211 GEIIMNSNDA
-221 TAESSNQFQA
+221 TAESSNQFQT
-231 AVEDAQVKGVR
+231 AVEAARAEGVR
-242 IHVIGLGADMAD
+242 IHVIGLGEDMAD
-254 EDNTIFSAATQTGGV
+254 DDNTIFSAATQTNGV

-276 TDIQS
+276 TDIQN

-288 EQLGVKK
+288 DQLGVKK

-310 TVSIPSANTSR
+310 TVTIPSANTSR

-361 DTAVH
+361 DTTVH

-385 VLTTKLASAYTDSE
+385 VLAARLTASYTDSE
-399 PESPEAEY
+399 PELPEAEY
-407 LDRAAEISAAFY
+407 LHRAADVSAAFY
-419 DAGDSDR
+419 DAGDTDR

-437 LVPTTAG
+437 SVPTTAG
-444 TDSTSCYLKDG
+444 TDTVSCYLKDG
-455 VITFQR
+455 VIAFHCT
-461 AVTADAK
+461 VTADTK
-468 LPVQFDFTR
+468 LPVQFDFTK

-486 PVLLDLAGPPALTKP
+486 PVTVELEGPPAVEKP

-508 QIIVGALILLA
+508 QIIVGSLILLA
-519 FISML
+519 LISLL
-524 IIWLASRRKKAKAV
+524 IIWLVSWRKRAKV
-538 ASPAAPVA
+538 VVP
-546 PAAAPAARVEE
+546 PAAAVSATTAAPTSQTEE
-557 PGRYGYVG
+557 TSRYGYVG

-601 LDGCEVD
+601 LDSCEVD

-629 TNESD
+629 TNNSD
-634 CTLMQNREILMKGR
+634 CTLMQNREILMKGH
-648 SYQIS
+648 SYQIG

-677 PSDMRLLAGEPH
+677 PSDMRLLAGETH

>member
-1 MREDIKSQKL
+1 M
-11 TYLSKN
+11 
-17 FYFFVSRCPKSTGS
+17 
-31 NVITYEDTARESSG
+31 
-45 HWQNRDF
+45 
-52 ANDPIVPSYHQN
+52 
-64 SSGEDVAVKRKCS
+64 KRKCS

-84 ACLML
+84 ACFML
-89 MPCIQTQAAAANL
+89 MTCVQTQAAAANL

-120 NTNDRERLAK
+120 NSNDRERLAK

-159 GMQDSSA
+159 GMQDSNA
-166 REPVMEAVDAVA
+166 REPVMEAVDAVS

-196 ETVDAAEK
+196 DTVDAAEK

-211 GEIIMNSDAA
+211 GEIIMNSNDA
-221 TAESSNQFQA
+221 TAESSNQFQT
-231 AVEDAQVKGVR
+231 AVEAARAEGVR
-242 IHVIGLGADMAD
+242 IHVIGLGEDMAD
-254 EDNTIFSAATQTGGV
+254 DDNTIFSAATQTDGV

-310 TVSIPSANTSR
+310 TVTIPSANTSR

-361 DTAVH
+361 DTTVH

-385 VLTTKLASAYTDSE
+385 VLAARLTASYTDSE
-399 PESPEAEY
+399 PELPEAEY
-407 LDRAAEISAAFY
+407 LHRAADVSAAFY
-419 DAGDSDR
+419 DAGDTDR

-437 LVPTTAG
+437 SVPTTAG
-444 TDSTSCYLKDG
+444 TDTVSCYLKDG
-455 VITFQR
+455 VIAFHCT
-461 AVTADAK
+461 VTADTK
-468 LPVQFDFTR
+468 LPVQFDFTK

-486 PVLLDLAGPPALTKP
+486 PVTVELEGPPAVEKP

-508 QIIVGALILLA
+508 QIIVGSLILLA
-519 FISML
+519 LISLL
-524 IIWLASRRKKAKAV
+524 IIWLVSWRKKAKV
-538 ASPAAPVA
+538 VVP
-546 PAAAPAARVEE
+546 PAAAVSATTAAPTSQTEE
-557 PGRYGYVG
+557 TSRYGYVG

-601 LDGCEVD
+601 LDSCEVD

-629 TNESD
+629 TNNSD
-634 CTLMQNREILMKGR
+634 CTLMQNREILMKGH
-648 SYQIS
+648 SYQIG

-677 PSDMRLLAGEPH
+677 PSDMRLLAGETH

>member
-1 MREDIKSQKL
+1 
-11 TYLSKN
+11 
-17 FYFFVSRCPKSTGS
+17 
-31 NVITYEDTARESSG
+31 
-45 HWQNRDF
+45 
-52 ANDPIVPSYHQN
+52 
-64 SSGEDVAVKRKCS
+64 
-77 RLYSFIL
+77 
-84 ACLML
+84 ML
-89 MPCIQTQAAAANL
+89 MTCVQTQAAAANL

-120 NTNDRERLAK
+120 NSNDRERLAK

-159 GMQDSSA
+159 GMQDSNA
-166 REPVMEAVDAVA
+166 REPVMEAVDAVS

-196 ETVDAAEK
+196 DTVDAAEK

-211 GEIIMNSDAA
+211 GEIIMNSNDA
-221 TAESSNQFQA
+221 TAESSNQFQT
-231 AVEDAQVKGVR
+231 AVEAARAEGVR
-242 IHVIGLGADMAD
+242 IHVIGLGEDMAD
-254 EDNTIFSAATQTGGV
+254 DDNTIFSAATQTDGV

-310 TVSIPSANTSR
+310 TVTIPSANTSR

-361 DTAVH
+361 DTTVH

-385 VLTTKLASAYTDSE
+385 VLAARLTASYTDSE
-399 PESPEAEY
+399 PELPEAEY
-407 LDRAAEISAAFY
+407 LHRAADVSAAFY
-419 DAGDSDR
+419 DAGDTDR

-437 LVPTTAG
+437 SVPTTAG
-444 TDSTSCYLKDG
+444 TDTVSCYLKDG
-455 VITFQR
+455 VIAFHCT
-461 AVTADAK
+461 VTADTK
-468 LPVQFDFTR
+468 LPVQFDFTK

-486 PVLLDLAGPPALTKP
+486 PVTVELEGPPAVEKP

-508 QIIVGALILLA
+508 QIIVGSLILLA
-519 FISML
+519 LISLL
-524 IIWLASRRKKAKAV
+524 IIWLVSWRKKAKV
-538 ASPAAPVA
+538 VVP
-546 PAAAPAARVEE
+546 PAAAVSATTAAPTSQTEE
-557 PGRYGYVG
+557 TSRYGYVG

-601 LDGCEVD
+601 LDSCEVD

-629 TNESD
+629 TNNSD
-634 CTLMQNREILMKGR
+634 CTLMQNREILMKGH
-648 SYQIS
+648 SYQIG

-660 TFEDERSEIAL
+660 TFEDEQSEIAL

-677 PSDMRLLAGEPH
+677 PSDMRLLAGETH

>member
-1 MREDIKSQKL
+1 
-11 TYLSKN
+11 
-17 FYFFVSRCPKSTGS
+17 
-31 NVITYEDTARESSG
+31 
-45 HWQNRDF
+45 
-52 ANDPIVPSYHQN
+52 
-64 SSGEDVAVKRKCS
+64 
-77 RLYSFIL
+77 
-84 ACLML
+84 ML
-89 MPCIQTQAAAANL
+89 MTCVQTQAAAANL

-120 NTNDRERLAK
+120 NSNDRERLAK

-159 GMQDSSA
+159 GMQDSNA
-166 REPVMEAVDAVA
+166 REPVMEAVDAVS

-196 ETVDAAEK
+196 DTVDAAEK

-211 GEIIMNSDAA
+211 GEIIMNSNDA
-221 TAESSNQFQA
+221 TAESSNQFQT
-231 AVEDAQVKGVR
+231 AVEAARAEGVR
-242 IHVIGLGADMAD
+242 IHVIGLGEDMAD
-254 EDNTIFSAATQTGGV
+254 DDNTIFSAATQTDGV

-310 TVSIPSANTSR
+310 TVTIPSANTSR

-361 DTAVH
+361 DTTVH

-385 VLTTKLASAYTDSE
+385 VLAARLTASYTDSE
-399 PESPEAEY
+399 PELPEAEY
-407 LDRAAEISAAFY
+407 LHRAADVSAAFY
-419 DAGDSDR
+419 DAGDTDR

-437 LVPTTAG
+437 SVTTTAG
-444 TDSTSCYLKDG
+444 TDTVSCYLKDG
-455 VITFQR
+455 VIAFHCT
-461 AVTADAK
+461 VTADTK
-468 LPVQFDFTR
+468 LPVQFDFTK

-486 PVLLDLAGPPALTKP
+486 PVTVELEGPPAVEKP

-508 QIIVGALILLA
+508 QIIVGSLILLA
-519 FISML
+519 LISLL
-524 IIWLASRRKKAKAV
+524 IIWLVSWRKKAKV
-538 ASPAAPVA
+538 VVP
-546 PAAAPAARVEE
+546 PAAAVSATTAAPTSQTEE
-557 PGRYGYVG
+557 TSRYGYVG

-601 LDGCEVD
+601 LDSCEVD

-629 TNESD
+629 TNNSD
-634 CTLMQNREILMKGR
+634 CTLMQNREILMKGH
-648 SYQIS
+648 SYQIG

-660 TFEDERSEIAL
+660 TFEDEQSEIAL

-677 PSDMRLLAGEPH
+677 PSDMRLLAGETH

>member
-1 MREDIKSQKL
+1 
-11 TYLSKN
+11 
-17 FYFFVSRCPKSTGS
+17 
-31 NVITYEDTARESSG
+31 
-45 HWQNRDF
+45 
-52 ANDPIVPSYHQN
+52 
-64 SSGEDVAVKRKCS
+64 
-77 RLYSFIL
+77 
-84 ACLML
+84 ML
-89 MPCIQTQAAAANL
+89 MTCVQTQAAAANL

-120 NTNDRERLAK
+120 NSNDRERLAK

-159 GMQDSSA
+159 GMQDSNA
-166 REPVMEAVDAVA
+166 REPVMEAVDAVS

-196 ETVDAAEK
+196 DTVDAAEK

-211 GEIIMNSDAA
+211 GEIIMNSNDA
-221 TAESSNQFQA
+221 TAESSNQFQT
-231 AVEDAQVKGVR
+231 AVEAARAEGVR
-242 IHVIGLGADMAD
+242 IHVIGLGEDMAD
-254 EDNTIFSAATQTGGV
+254 DDNTIFSAATQTNGV

-276 TDIQS
+276 TDIQN

-288 EQLGVKK
+288 DQLGVKK

-310 TVSIPSANTSR
+310 TVTIPSANTSR

-361 DTAVH
+361 DTTVH

-385 VLTTKLASAYTDSE
+385 VLAARLTASYTDSE
-399 PESPEAEY
+399 PELPEAEY
-407 LDRAAEISAAFY
+407 LHRAADVSAAFY
-419 DAGDSDR
+419 DAGDTDR

-437 LVPTTAG
+437 SVPTTAG
-444 TDSTSCYLKDG
+444 TDTVSCYLKDG
-455 VITFQR
+455 VIAFHCT
-461 AVTADAK
+461 VTADTK
-468 LPVQFDFTR
+468 LPVQFDFTK

-486 PVLLDLAGPPALTKP
+486 PVTVELEGPPAVEKP

-508 QIIVGALILLA
+508 QIIVGSLILLA
-519 FISML
+519 LISLL
-524 IIWLASRRKKAKAV
+524 IIWLVSWRKKAKV
-538 ASPAAPVA
+538 VVP
-546 PAAAPAARVEE
+546 PAAAVSATTAAPTSQTEE
-557 PGRYGYVG
+557 TSRYGYVG

-601 LDGCEVD
+601 LDSCEVD

-629 TNESD
+629 TNNSD
-634 CTLMQNREILMKGR
+634 CTLMQNREILMKGH
-648 SYQIS
+648 SYQIG

-677 PSDMRLLAGEPH
+677 PSDMRLLAGETH

>member
-1 MREDIKSQKL
+1 MLAEPGFCQWPIP
-11 TYLSKN
+11 
-17 FYFFVSRCPKSTGS
+17 PKT
-31 NVITYEDTARESSG
+31 NLI
-45 HWQNRDF
+45 
-52 ANDPIVPSYHQN
+52 
-64 SSGEDVAVKRKCS
+64 SSGEDIAVKRKCS
-77 RLYSFIL
+77 RLNSFIL

-89 MPCIQTQAAAANL
+89 MSCIQTRAAAANL

-120 NTNDRERLAK
+120 NSNDRERLAK

-159 GMQDSSA
+159 GMQDSNA
-166 REPVMEAVDAVA
+166 REPVMEAVEAVS

-183 NAGAGLT
+183 NAGAGLA

-196 ETVDAAEK
+196 DTVDAAEK
-204 TVVILSD
+204 TIVILSD
-211 GEIIMNSDAA
+211 GEIIMSSDDA

-231 AVEDAQVKGVR
+231 AVETAQTEGVR
-242 IHVIGLGADMAD
+242 VHVIGLGEDMAD
-254 EDNTIFSAATQTGGV
+254 DDNTIFSAAVQTKGV

-310 TVSIPSANTSR
+310 TVTIPSTNTSR

-385 VLTTKLASAYTDSE
+385 VLAAQLTASYSDTE
-399 PESPEAEY
+399 PEPPEAEY
-407 LDRAAEISAAFY
+407 FCRVADVSAAFY
-419 DAGDSDR
+419 DAGDTDR

-444 TDSTSCYLKDG
+444 TDSVSCYLKDG
-455 VITFQR
+455 VITFQC
-461 AVTADAK
+461 AVTADTK
-468 LPVQFDFTR
+468 LPVQFDFTK

-486 PVLLDLAGPPALTKP
+486 PITVGLEGPPAVVKSM
-501 PLEDYRP
+501 EDYRP
-508 QIIVGALILLA
+508 QIIVGSLILLA
-519 FISML
+519 LISLL
-524 IIWLASRRKKAKAV
+524 IICLVSWKKRAKV
-538 ASPAAPVA
+538 VA
-546 PAAAPAARVEE
+546 PPTAASTAATAV
-557 PGRYGYVG
+557 PTSQSRYGYVG

-588 RIPGGKKL
+588 RIPGSKKL
-596 SLQEI
+596 SLQDI
-601 LDGCEVD
+601 LDSCEVE

-615 KIFFQPGAGHCLLL
+615 KIFFQPSAGHCLLL
-629 TNESD
+629 TNKSD
-634 CTLMQNREILMKGR
+634 CTLMQNREILMKGH

>member
-1 MREDIKSQKL
+1 M
-11 TYLSKN
+11 
-17 FYFFVSRCPKSTGS
+17 
-31 NVITYEDTARESSG
+31 
-45 HWQNRDF
+45 
-52 ANDPIVPSYHQN
+52 
-64 SSGEDVAVKRKCS
+64 KRKCS

-84 ACLML
+84 ACFML
-89 MPCIQTQAAAANL
+89 MTCVQTQAAAANL

-120 NTNDRERLAK
+120 NSNDRERLAK

-159 GMQDSSA
+159 GMQDSNA
-166 REPVMEAVDAVA
+166 REPVMEAVDAVS

-196 ETVDAAEK
+196 DTVDAAEK

-211 GEIIMNSDAA
+211 GEIIMNSNDA
-221 TAESSNQFQA
+221 TAESSNQFQT
-231 AVEDAQVKGVR
+231 AVEAARAEGVR
-242 IHVIGLGADMAD
+242 IHVIGLGEDMAD
-254 EDNTIFSAATQTGGV
+254 DDNTIFSAATQTDGV

-310 TVSIPSANTSR
+310 TVTIPSANTSR

-361 DTAVH
+361 DTTVH

-385 VLTTKLASAYTDSE
+385 VLAARLTASYTDSE
-399 PESPEAEY
+399 PELPEAEY
-407 LDRAAEISAAFY
+407 LHRAADVSAAFY
-419 DAGDSDR
+419 DAGDTDR

-437 LVPTTAG
+437 SVPTTAG
-444 TDSTSCYLKDG
+444 TDTVSCYLKDG
-455 VITFQR
+455 VIAFHCT
-461 AVTADAK
+461 VTADTK
-468 LPVQFDFTR
+468 LPVQFDFTK

-486 PVLLDLAGPPALTKP
+486 PVTVELEGPPAVEKP

-508 QIIVGALILLA
+508 QIIVGSLILLA
-519 FISML
+519 LISLL
-524 IIWLASRRKKAKAV
+524 IIWLVSWRKKAKVVVPPTAAV
-538 ASPAAPVA
+538 SATTAAPTSQT
-546 PAAAPAARVEE
+546 EE
-557 PGRYGYVG
+557 TSRYGYVG

-601 LDGCEVD
+601 LDSCEVD

-629 TNESD
+629 TNNSD
-634 CTLMQNREILMKGR
+634 CTLMQNREILMKGH
-648 SYQIS
+648 SYQIG

-677 PSDMRLLAGEPH
+677 PSDMRLLAGETH

>member
-1 MREDIKSQKL
+1 M
-11 TYLSKN
+11 
-17 FYFFVSRCPKSTGS
+17 
-31 NVITYEDTARESSG
+31 
-45 HWQNRDF
+45 
-52 ANDPIVPSYHQN
+52 
-64 SSGEDVAVKRKCS
+64 KRKCS

-84 ACLML
+84 ACFML
-89 MPCIQTQAAAANL
+89 MTCVQTQAAAANL

-120 NTNDRERLAK
+120 NSNDRERLAK

-159 GMQDSSA
+159 GMQDSNA
-166 REPVMEAVDAVA
+166 REPVMEAVDTVS

-196 ETVDAAEK
+196 DTVDAAEK

-211 GEIIMNSDAA
+211 GEIIMNSNDA
-221 TAESSNQFQA
+221 TAESSNQFQT
-231 AVEDAQVKGVR
+231 AVEAARAEGVR
-242 IHVIGLGADMAD
+242 IHVIGLGEDMAD
-254 EDNTIFSAATQTGGV
+254 DDNTIFSAATQTDGV

-310 TVSIPSANTSR
+310 TVTIPSANTSR

-361 DTAVH
+361 DTTVH

-385 VLTTKLASAYTDSE
+385 VLAARLTASYTDSE
-399 PESPEAEY
+399 PELPEAEY
-407 LDRAAEISAAFY
+407 LHRAADVSAAFY
-419 DAGDSDR
+419 DAGDTDR

-437 LVPTTAG
+437 SVPTTAG
-444 TDSTSCYLKDG
+444 TDTVSCYLKDG
-455 VITFQR
+455 VIAFHCT
-461 AVTADAK
+461 VTADTK
-468 LPVQFDFTR
+468 LPVQFDFTK

-486 PVLLDLAGPPALTKP
+486 PVTVELEGPPAVEKP

-508 QIIVGALILLA
+508 QIIVGSLILLA
-519 FISML
+519 LISLL
-524 IIWLASRRKKAKAV
+524 IIWLVSWRKKAKV
-538 ASPAAPVA
+538 VVP
-546 PAAAPAARVEE
+546 PAAAVSATTAAPTSQTEE
-557 PGRYGYVG
+557 TSRYGYVG

-601 LDGCEVD
+601 LDSCEVD
-608 EPFEGAD
+608 EPFENRKPVWETG
-615 KIFFQPGAGHCLLL
+615 FCGQQELC
-629 TNESD
+629 ESD
-634 CTLMQNREILMKGR
+634 TYWHTSL
-648 SYQIS
+648 
-653 LNSKVDI
+653 LNS
-660 TFEDERSEIAL
+660 R
-671 QYRDVK
+671 
-677 PSDMRLLAGEPH
+677 P

>member
-1 MREDIKSQKL
+1 MD
-11 TYLSKN
+11 
-17 FYFFVSRCPKSTGS
+17 
-31 NVITYEDTARESSG
+31 
-45 HWQNRDF
+45 
-52 ANDPIVPSYHQN
+52 
-64 SSGEDVAVKRKCS
+64 
-77 RLYSFIL
+77 
-84 ACLML
+84 
-89 MPCIQTQAAAANL
+89 
-102 PPGTSKAV
+102 
-110 VFLLDASNSM
+110 
-120 NTNDRERLAK
+120 
-130 DSIAQLIYS
+130 
-139 LPSNYYVGFAAY
+139 
-151 NTSVVSSI
+151 
-159 GMQDSSA
+159 
-166 REPVMEAVDAVA
+166 AVDAVT
-178 YTGYT
+178 YIGYT

-190 TGMELL
+190 TAMELL
-196 ETVDAAEK
+196 DTVSASEK

-211 GEIIMNSDAA
+211 GEIIMSSDDA
-221 TAESSNQFQA
+221 TAESSRQFQA
-231 AVEDAQVKGVR
+231 AVEAARTQGVR

-254 EDNTIFSAATQTGGV
+254 DDNTIFSASTQTKGA

-276 TDIQS
+276 TDIQT
-281 VIDSILL
+281 VIDSILQ

-295 TRAAII
+295 TRAAIV

-310 TVSIPSANTSR
+310 TVNIPSTNTSR
-321 TRILLTSGSP
+321 TRILLTSGNP

-385 VLTTKLASAYTDSE
+385 VLTTQLQVSYTDSDPTE
-399 PESPEAEY
+399 PEAEY
-407 LDRAAEISAAFY
+407 RDRTADVAAAFY

-426 QMLTDPVFQGL
+426 QMLTDPVFQGM
-437 LVPTTAG
+437 LVPVTVDG
-444 TDSTSCYLKDG
+444 DVISCYLKDG
-455 VITFQR
+455 VVTFRR

-468 LPVQFDFTR
+468 ASIQFDFTR

-486 PVLLDLAGPPALTKP
+486 PVSIELEGPAALPKPA
-501 PLEDYRP
+501 LEDYRP
-508 QIIVGALILLA
+508 QIIVGALILLML
-519 FISML
+519 ISML
-524 IIWLASRRKKAKAV
+524 IIQLASRRKRAKVVPTPPATTSA
-538 ASPAAPVA
+538 ASA
-546 PAAAPAARVEE
+546 AAAPAARAEE
-557 PGRYGYVG
+557 ISRYGYVG

-601 LDGCEVD
+601 LESCEVD

-615 KIFFQPGAGHCLLL
+615 KIFFQPAAGHCLLL

-634 CTLMQNREILMKGR
+634 CTLMQNREILMKGH
-648 SYQIS
+648 SYEIS

-677 PSDMRLLAGEPH
+677 PSDMRLLAAEPQ

>member
-1 MREDIKSQKL
+1 MKGKS
-11 TYLSKN
+11 
-17 FYFFVSRCPKSTGS
+17 
-31 NVITYEDTARESSG
+31 
-45 HWQNRDF
+45 
-52 ANDPIVPSYHQN
+52 
-64 SSGEDVAVKRKCS
+64 S

-84 ACLML
+84 ACFML
-89 MPCIQTQAAAANL
+89 TACLQTQAAAVVNL
-102 PPGTSKAV
+102 PPGTSKAI

-120 NTNDRERLAK
+120 NRSDRERLAK
-130 DSIAQLIYS
+130 DSITQLIYS

-159 GMQDSSA
+159 GMQGSND
-166 REPVMEAVDAVA
+166 REPVMEAVDAVT

-190 TGMELL
+190 TAMELL
-196 ETVDAAEK
+196 DTVDAAEK

-221 TAESSNQFQA
+221 TAESYNQFQT
-231 AVEDAQVKGVR
+231 AVEAARTAGVR
-242 IHVIGLGADMAD
+242 IHVIGLGADMTD
-254 EDNTIFSAATQTGGV
+254 DDNTIFFASTRTKGI
-269 NYHAPQS
+269 NYLAPQS

-281 VIDSILL
+281 VTDSILL

-295 TRAAII
+295 TRAAIV

-310 TVSIPSANTSR
+310 TVTIPSANTSR
-321 TRILLTSGSP
+321 TRILLTSGNP
-331 IQNLKADFSAV
+331 IQNLKADFIAA

-361 DTAVH
+361 DTTVH

-385 VLTTKLASAYTDSE
+385 VLTTQLNVSYTDSK
-399 PESPEAEY
+399 PELPEAEY
-407 LDRAAEISAAFY
+407 FDRMADIAATFY

-437 LVPTTAG
+437 LVLVTADG
-444 TDSTSCYLKDG
+444 DSMPCYLKDG
-455 VITFQR
+455 AVTFQR
-461 AVTADAK
+461 AVTAGAK
-468 LPVQFDFTR
+468 VSIQFDFTK

-486 PVLLDLAGPPALTKP
+486 PVSVELEGPPALPKTP
-501 PLEDYRP
+501 QEDFRP
-508 QIIVGALILLA
+508 QIIAGSLILLA
-519 FISML
+519 LISIL
-524 IIWLASRRKKAKAV
+524 IIWLASHRKKAKV
-538 ASPAAPVA
+538 AAPPAAVGAVSA
-546 PAAAPAARVEE
+546 PEARVEE
-557 PGRYGYVG
+557 TSRYGYVG

-601 LDGCEVD
+601 LDSCEVD

-615 KIFFQPGAGHCLLL
+615 RIFFQPAAGHCLLL

-634 CTLMQNREILMKGR
+634 CTLMQNREILMKGH
-648 SYQIS
+648 SYQIR

-677 PSDMRLLAGEPH
+677 PSDVRLLAGEAH

>member
-1 MREDIKSQKL
+1 MWRKKNEIKIFPK
-11 TYLSKN
+11 
-17 FYFFVSRCPKSTGS
+17 FFKTRCPKSTCFTA
-31 NVITYEDTARESSG
+31 ITYERHSEGEFRSLAEQGLCQGPT
-45 HWQNRDF
+45 
-52 ANDPIVPSYHQN
+52 VPSYYQN
-64 SSGEDVAVKRKCS
+64 SSGEDIAVKWKRS

-84 ACLML
+84 AFLML
-89 MPCIQTQAAAANL
+89 MACIQTQAAAANL

-151 NTSVVSSI
+151 NTSVVASI

-211 GEIIMNSDAA
+211 GEIIMNSDEA
-221 TAESSNQFQA
+221 TAESASQFQA
-231 AVEDAQVKGVR
+231 AVEAAQAEDVR

-254 EDNTIFSAATQTGGV
+254 EDNTIFSAASQTKGV

-385 VLTTKLASAYTDSE
+385 VLTTKLAAAYTDSE
-399 PESPEAEY
+399 PESPEGEY
-407 LDRAAEISAAFY
+407 LDRVAEISAAFY

-444 TDSTSCYLKDG
+444 GNPVTCYLKDG

-486 PVLLDLAGPPALTKP
+486 PVLLDLEGPPALPKP

-519 FISML
+519 LISML

-538 ASPAAPVA
+538 ASPAAPTA
-546 PAAAPAARVEE
+546 PATAAPAARVEE

>member
-1 MREDIKSQKL
+1 M
-11 TYLSKN
+11 
-17 FYFFVSRCPKSTGS
+17 
-31 NVITYEDTARESSG
+31 
-45 HWQNRDF
+45 
-52 ANDPIVPSYHQN
+52 
-64 SSGEDVAVKRKCS
+64 KRKCS

-84 ACLML
+84 ACFML
-89 MPCIQTQAAAANL
+89 MTCVQTQAAAANL

-120 NTNDRERLAK
+120 NSNDRERLAK
-130 DSIAQLIYS
+130 GSIAQLIYS

-159 GMQDSSA
+159 GMQDSNA
-166 REPVMEAVDAVA
+166 REPVMEAVDAVS

-196 ETVDAAEK
+196 DTVDAAEK

-211 GEIIMNSDAA
+211 GEIIMNSNDA
-221 TAESSNQFQA
+221 TAESSNQFQT
-231 AVEDAQVKGVR
+231 AVEAARAEGVR
-242 IHVIGLGADMAD
+242 IHVIGLGEDMAD
-254 EDNTIFSAATQTGGV
+254 DDNTIFSAATQTDGV

-310 TVSIPSANTSR
+310 TVTIPSANTSR

-361 DTAVH
+361 DTTVH

-385 VLTTKLASAYTDSE
+385 VLAARLTASYTDSE
-399 PESPEAEY
+399 PELPEAEY
-407 LDRAAEISAAFY
+407 LHRAADVSAAFY
-419 DAGDSDR
+419 DAGDTDR

-437 LVPTTAG
+437 SVPTTAG
-444 TDSTSCYLKDG
+444 TDTVSCYLKDG
-455 VITFQR
+455 VIAFHCT
-461 AVTADAK
+461 VTADTK
-468 LPVQFDFTR
+468 LPVQFDFTK

-486 PVLLDLAGPPALTKP
+486 PVTVELEGPPAGEKP

-508 QIIVGALILLA
+508 QIIVGSLISLALISL
-519 FISML
+519 L
-524 IIWLASRRKKAKAV
+524 IIWLVSWRKKAKV
-538 ASPAAPVA
+538 VVP
-546 PAAAPAARVEE
+546 PAAAVSATTAAPTSQTEE
-557 PGRYGYVG
+557 TSRYGYVG

-601 LDGCEVD
+601 LDSCEVD

-629 TNESD
+629 TNNSD
-634 CTLMQNREILMKGR
+634 CTLMQNREILMKGH
-648 SYQIS
+648 SYQIG

-677 PSDMRLLAGEPH
+677 PSDMRLLAGETH